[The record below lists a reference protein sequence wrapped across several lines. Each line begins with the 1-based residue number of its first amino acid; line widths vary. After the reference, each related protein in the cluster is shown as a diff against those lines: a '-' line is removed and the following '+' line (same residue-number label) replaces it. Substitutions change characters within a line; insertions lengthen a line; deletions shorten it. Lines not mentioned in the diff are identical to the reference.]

1 MTKAFTV
8 SMAKII
14 EENGLETVYMPCDP
28 ANLMVSSADVNR
40 PGLALGGYFDYFDQ
54 DRIQIMGKSEH
65 GYLADLTLE
74 MRTKRIEEFVSR
86 TPPAIVVTRGL

>member
-28 ANLMVSSADVNR
+28 ANLMVSSRRCQPAW
-40 PGLALGGYFDYFDQ
+40 LGSG
-54 DRIQIMGKSEH
+54 R
-65 GYLADLTLE
+65 LL
-74 MRTKRIEEFVSR
+74 
-86 TPPAIVVTRGL
+86 

>member
-40 PGLALGGYFDYFDQ
+40 PGLALGGYFDYGQKRARLSGGFDFGDAHQ
-54 DRIQIMGKSEH
+54 TH
-65 GYLADLTLE
+65 
-74 MRTKRIEEFVSR
+74 
-86 TPPAIVVTRGL
+86 